1 MNAEK
6 LRRLQ
11 TQVRIGGKGTP
22 RRKKKVMHN
31 NAATDDKKLQSSLK
45 KLSVS
50 TIPGIEEVNIIKDDL
65 TVIHFN
71 NPKAQASLSA
81 NTFAV
86 TGHGETKKIV
96 EMLPEILPQLGQ
108 DTVMQLRMFANT
120 MSGTQTKSRNSTAT
134 VLENVTEEDE
144 VPMLVNN
151 FEEVAKM
158 DEAKSKSEKEKPDQK
173 EPQQESIENKEN
185 AAQKNDVQ
193 KVENG
198 PKGDDKMDKKAKR
211 HNKQSANGT
220 AKNKSDS
227 VKNENKQ
234 KPQVRNEK
242 VKKHETTANVS
253 EKVPVAASVEK
264 QNGDN
269 VIQQK
274 MESKNV
280 ETIFDVSMKVELEQ
294 SPTNIQ
300 STNITPN
307 IIDNKS
313 EKELANV
320 TPILKEGPQL
330 KYSDVVQQKVDTDKA
345 PTSQQPAQSTDKDTL
360 LQTID
365 LKIQEI
371 APVSQQECQ
380 INLNKDTVSKNLNE
394 SKESKT
400 ELKSTTVPEIT
411 NNLPPQQ
418 LVEKITAKAVSTQS
432 AKDICQDSMKK
443 ENTQQ
448 QKTTTAEQ
456 SGLDMAPSSTV
467 ISPETKEVISQPI
480 AKSPSPQPKNLTTSK
495 DLNKNATTKSSSPQ
509 PKELKTQASKEDL
522 KKQSI
527 SPQAKDEDINE
538 QTISK
543 GISPQPKDTKQSVS
557 KSVSPQPKGT
567 TQQPKG
573 LSPQP
578 KGASPAPKGS
588 SPQPK
593 GASPQ
598 PKGASPQ
605 PKELPSHLQE
615 HKSASPEDFHKHL
628 IEKGVSPQQ
637 KEVSPQPIQSAP
649 LLKVASPQPKE
660 GSSQSEGNNV
670 LNQPPSADEQLKRTP
685 ETASKDNEELN
696 KSNVQTNMSAD
707 LEPAKTG
714 KEKTTAEV
722 EVNVLDTSAQ
732 ENKEKSDKIEA
743 SQESVIK
750 SDIATTLISQP
761 QIPQALIEQATLGID
776 EVIAAA
782 AIEVAK
788 LPSSEVGTKPNEV
801 QQRTENL
808 SSAAVE
814 PTEKK
819 DVAQTKV
826 SNTPGNKSP
835 NQSSQMKSTKQGTS
849 KPNQQGKQN
858 AQKSPEK
865 STNLTKSANV
875 QQKPS
880 SSSIKK
886 TVTSNTSP
894 TTPTEANKVTTPTD
908 PVIIKNTDPKP
919 DPQKKPGNQSSPKPV
934 QTKTN
939 TTKSTNN
946 GSKPNSN
953 SPTTS
958 GPKKASSPS
967 IQHDNKQTKQP
978 NSPKHENNAA
988 KVKQASPPKADVKT
1002 VSPPKAD
1009 AKQASP
1015 PKSELKQASP
1025 QKAEIKQSS
1034 HPKADV
1040 KQASSPKAEVK
1051 QNSPQKSTNN
1061 PTQQTQAMQK
1071 NNP

>member
-11 TQVRIGGKGTP
+11 SQVRIGGKGTP

-158 DEAKSKSEKEKPDQK
+158 DEAKTKSEKEKSDQK
-173 EPQQESIENKEN
+173 DPQQESIENKEN
-185 AAQKNDVQ
+185 DSQKNYVQ
-193 KVENG
+193 KEENV
-198 PKGDDKMDKKAKR
+198 PKVDDKMDKKAKR
-211 HNKQSANGT
+211 QQNKQSTNGA

-234 KPQVRNEK
+234 KSQVRNEK
-242 VKKHETTANVS
+242 IKKHETTANVS
-253 EKVPVAASVEK
+253 EKMPVAASVEK
-264 QNGDN
+264 QDGYN
-269 VIQQK
+269 VIKQE
-274 MESKNV
+274 MESNNV
-280 ETIFDVSMKVELEQ
+280 ETIADVSMKVELEQ

-300 STNITPN
+300 SINITPN

-313 EKELANV
+313 DKKPANV
-320 TPILKEGPQL
+320 TPISKEEPQI
-330 KYSDVVQQKVDTDKA
+330 KYSDVVQQKIDTVKA
-345 PTSQQPAQSTDKDTL
+345 PTSQPPAQSTGKDTL

-365 LKIQEI
+365 LNIQEI
-371 APVSQQECQ
+371 APISQQECQ
-380 INLNKDTVSKNLNE
+380 INLNKVTVNKDLNV

-400 ELKSTTVPEIT
+400 EHK
-411 NNLPPQQ
+411 
-418 LVEKITAKAVSTQS
+418 
-432 AKDICQDSMKK
+432 CQDSLKK
-443 ENTQQ
+443 ENIQQ
-448 QKTTTAEQ
+448 QKTTAAEQ
-456 SGLDMAPSSTV
+456 SGLDMAASSTV
-467 ISPETKEVISQPI
+467 ISSETKEVISQPI
-480 AKSPSPQPKNLTTSK
+480 AKSPSPQPKNLTTPK
-495 DLNKNATTKSSSPQ
+495 DLNKNAATKSFSPQ
-509 PKELKTQASKEDL
+509 PGEHKAQASKEDL

-527 SPQAKDEDINE
+527 SPQPKDEDINK

-543 GISPQPKDTKQSVS
+543 GISPQAKDTKQSVS
-557 KSVSPQPKGT
+557 KSVSPQPKEI

-578 KGASPAPKGS
+578 KGTSPAPKGS

-593 GASPQ
+593 GAP
-598 PKGASPQ
+598 PQ
-605 PKELPSHLQE
+605 PKELPPHLQGN
-615 HKSASPEDFHKHL
+615 KSASSGDFNKHL
-628 IEKGVSPQQ
+628 TEKGVSPQQ
-637 KEVSPQPIQSAP
+637 KEVSPQPIQSPALP
-649 LLKVASPQPKE
+649 KVASPQPKE
-660 GSSQSEGNNV
+660 GSPQSEGNDV
-670 LNQPPSADEQLKRTP
+670 LKMHEGLNNKVTTQPPSADEKLKLKL
-685 ETASKDNEELN
+685 ETVSKDNEELN
-696 KSNVQTNMSAD
+696 KFNTGTDGNGQTNMSAE

-714 KEKTTAEV
+714 KETTTAEV
-722 EVNVLDTSAQ
+722 EIDVLNTSAQ
-732 ENKEKSDKIEA
+732 ENKEKSDNIEA

-761 QIPQALIEQATLGID
+761 QIPQAVIEQATLGID

-788 LPSSEVGTKPNEV
+788 LPSSEVGAKPNEV

-808 SSAAVE
+808 SSKAVE

-865 STNLTKSANV
+865 ATNLTKSANV
-875 QQKPS
+875 QQKPGS
-880 SSSIKK
+880 TSIKK
-886 TVTSNTSP
+886 TGTSNTSP
-894 TTPTEANKVTTPTD
+894 TTPTETNKATTPTD
-908 PVIIKNTDPKP
+908 PVIIKNADPKP
-919 DPQKKPGNQSSPKPV
+919 DPQKKSGNQSSPKPV

-958 GPKKASSPS
+958 GPKKSSSLS
-967 IQHDNKQTKQP
+967 IQHDNKQTKQA

-988 KVKQASPPKADVKT
+988 KVKQASPPKTDVKS

-1009 AKQASP
+1009 SKQASP
-1015 PKSELKQASP
+1015 PKTEIKQTSA

-1034 HPKADV
+1034 PPKADV
-1040 KQASSPKAEVK
+1040 KHSSSPKAEVK

-1061 PTQQTQAMQK
+1061 PTDQTQAMQK